1 MLKTKKLIS
10 LVSAAVL
17 TASLI
22 PSALAAEAA
31 KVKEDTFTTES
42 KFSNFT
48 EIIKGSTYKLQK
60 GFKGKSEEDGSLFIR
75 LAKGSAYEVISMNE
89 EIPISSD
96 GADYQWTYV
105 KFSYNYLIESNDNV
119 KTYLAGENNSQSI
132 STEITANEMKAGQW
146 NHVDYVVGMKKRAQ
160 NSTRFNYEV
169 ITYLN
174 GEYIGTTGKLD
185 GTSHT
190 DGRAVGK
197 EKDSLKI
204 VFRDVD
210 ASRIGYNLYLDDVK
224 FEAYTDAYNGKTTAD
239 SLIKTPAPTID
250 ISKANVKNG
259 TVYPYAELNVSDITD
274 ARVYSDSTFKT
285 QLTEGTVSVGNV
297 IVAEQD
303 GVIAYYYVTDVPNN
317 YEVILNENFNG
328 DSLGVLKHPYGKD
341 NTGDNTYDFAGG
353 LSGKQ
358 ISDKSVNLKKGRIN
372 TPVDC
377 LQFDFVPKA
386 NSYLSIDL
394 TFMPTESE
402 QFNELR
408 LNTGGNN
415 LASPIKNDA
424 FHMNKWNKVRY
435 VIFFDEKRDYTT
447 KSYVNGN
454 IYEQGLTNRSASNLK
469 NYVRIGV
476 AGKALNEGNTGIC
489 TTTYLDDISVTE
501 HVGTEPG
508 ADAMPELKAIEGTK
522 TSISG
527 IVGNFTID
535 GAIDVSSLTG
545 TKGETVRAYLYDSTT
560 KTLGEQITSVDASTS
575 QMIVVEGANGAI
587 SYYFVQPAFSIDGSL
602 LEAGVEFEPEYGLS
616 PVKYTYT
623 LKAVN
628 NGDNDKDIYIAMGRY
643 DKDGN
648 LKNLTFEKGTVS
660 KNTSN
665 FEKQLVI
672 DLTDDDT
679 LDEVNDYLKV
689 FVWDANM
696 TPYKGAFK
704 AQ

>member
-31 KVKEDTFTTES
+31 KVKENTFTENT
-42 KFSNFT
+42 FAP
-48 EIIKGSTYKLQK
+48 
-60 GFKGKSEEDGSLFIR
+60 FKEVYGIGTALVQGYYGKTANDSSMKARRYGGGEYARITINETIPVTAD
-75 LAKGSAYEVISMNE
+75 KKNYE
-89 EIPISSD
+89 
-96 GADYQWTYV
+96 WKYV
-105 KFSYNYLIESNDNV
+105 KYSFNYLVDNNNV
-119 KTYLAGENNSQSI
+119 KTYLGDNQSKAI
-132 STEITANEMKAGQW
+132 STEIGADKMKAGRW
-146 NHVDYVVGMKKRAQ
+146 NHVDYVVGFQKRTEQ
-160 NSTRFNYEV
+160 STNSNYEV
-169 ITYLN
+169 FTYLN
-174 GEYIGTTGKLD
+174 GGYIGTTGGNIGVNGSTYFD
-185 GTSHT
+185 CS
-190 DGRAVGK
+190 GK
-197 EKDSLKI
+197 NALGI
-204 VFRDVD
+204 TF
-210 ASRIGYNLYLDDVK
+210 YNSNKNGFNIYLDDVK

-239 SLIKTPAPTID
+239 SLISIPAPAID
-250 ISKANVKNG
+250 QSLANVKNG
-259 TVYPYAELNVSDITD
+259 TVYPYGELSVTDITG

-328 DSLGVLKHPYGKD
+328 GSLGVLKHPYG
-341 NTGDNTYDFAGG
+341 GDNEYGFAGG

-402 QFNELR
+402 QFNQLR
-408 LNTGGNN
+408 LNTGGEN
-415 LASPIKNDA
+415 LASPINYDA

-454 IYEQGLTNRSASNLK
+454 IYEQGTTIRRASNLA

-476 AGKALNEGNTGIC
+476 AGKALSGGNTGIC

-501 HVGTEPG
+501 YVGTEPA

-560 KTLGEQITSVDASTS
+560 KTLGEQITTVDASTS
-575 QMIVVEGANGAI
+575 QMVVVEGANGAI

-628 NGDNDKDIYIAMGRY
+628 NGDNDKNIYIAMGRY
-643 DKDGN
+643 DKDRN
-648 LKNLTFEKGTVS
+648 LKNLTFEKGTVL

-672 DLTDDDT
+672 DLTNDDT